1 VSACTEGAQSTPSI
15 TSAAASHDAPWRRAG
30 EGVLFETNEPDGTFL
45 DYGLSFGYCLTF
57 K

>member
-1 VSACTEGAQSTPSI
+1 VEVR
-15 TSAAASHDAPWRRAG
+15 DAG